1 MEPRVIK
8 NSEKPTSQYL
18 QRLIDEYDKSKEF
31 AKKATERVDELK
43 EALRKY
49 VKSYGTTDD
58 RGHVWLP
65 AESHQLKN
73 ERRVSR
79 SLNVVAAEKWA
90 KDNGH
95 WDSVKKTIEVL
106 DEDALVA
113 LVWKNT
119 ELEAEVSA
127 LYSEKTSWAFKVVE
141 GKSYDDE

>member
-8 NSEKPTSQYL
+8 SDKPDAQYL

-31 AKKATERVDELK
+31 AKKATDRVDELK
-43 EALRKY
+43 ESLRGY
-49 VKSYGTTDD
+49 VKKYGTADD

-79 SLNVVAAEKWA
+79 SFDAKAAEKWA
-90 KDNGH
+90 KENGH
-95 WDSVKKTIEVL
+95 WDTVRRVVEMV
-106 DEDALVA
+106 DEDALMA
-113 LVWKNT
+113 LVWDNP
-119 ELEAEVSA
+119 ELEEEASKF
-127 LYSEKTSWAFKVVE
+127 YTEKATWAFKVVE